1 MNASLETP
9 QVIILLGPPGAGKG
23 THAPKLSQHLQV
35 PHISTG
41 DLFRYH
47 LKEKTTLGEIADKY
61 IQKGELV
68 PDDIVIDMVIDR
80 LSESDCK
87 NGCILDGFPRT
98 TFQAVSLESKVTD
111 KIIKAI
117 YFKAS
122 DEILFER
129 ITGRLCCKECNAVY
143 HKSFFPPKEQDICDK
158 CQSTLFQRKDDTKE
172 VLKKRLEVYHL
183 QTDPLIHFY
192 DKKNALTEINVEN
205 TNSLEDIFQDI
216 LFSLKETTLSPS

>member
-1 MNASLETP
+1 MNTSLETP

-47 LKEKTTLGEIADKY
+47 LKEKTSLGEIADKY

-80 LSESDCK
+80 LGESDCK

-98 TFQAVSLESKVTD
+98 IFQAISLENKVSD

-117 YFKAS
+117 YLKAS
-122 DEILFER
+122 DEVLFER
-129 ITGRLCCKECNAVY
+129 ITGRLCCKECNTVY
-143 HKSFFPPKEQDICDK
+143 HKSFFPPKEQGVCDE
-158 CQSTLFQRKDDTKE
+158 CQTALFQRKDDTKE
-172 VLKKRLEVYHL
+172 VLEKRLEVYHL
-183 QTDPLIHFY
+183 QTDPLIQFY
-192 DKKNALTEINVEN
+192 AKKNALTEINVEN
-205 TNSLEDIFQDI
+205 TNSLEGIFQDI
-216 LFSLKETTLSPS
+216 LSSLKEAVLTSS